1 MGAASAGSPALA
13 AGVRRCA
20 SREDVMLGIP
30 ELRRPVLVILTALA
44 LGLAMPAPLLAQTTP
59 PSTATPMPGTTETY
73 PVAIHQGTCAQPTAE
88 PADQIGELRGF
99 IDQTNQVIPQTNF
112 RGQPTSALLTSGIGV
127 APKLDDLLGATPYV
141 LLVHKSAQDYATY
154 LACGAIGGPVVN
166 DQLVVAVRPLNGSD
180 LAGVAILTRA
190 NPGLGGSKNNTTGN
204 IYLLH
209 LTPGGGTGQA
219 ISSPSPGLELTGT
232 PVG

>member
-1 MGAASAGSPALA
+1 
-13 AGVRRCA
+13 
-20 SREDVMLGIP
+20 
-30 ELRRPVLVILTALA
+30 
-44 LGLAMPAPLLAQTTP
+44 MPAPLLAQTTP

-73 PVAIHQGTCAQPTAE
+73 PIAIHQGTCAQPTAE

-99 IDQTNQVIPQTNF
+99 IDQTNQVIPQNQF
-112 RGQPTSALLTSGIGV
+112 RGQPTSALLTSGIGI
-127 APKLDDLLGATPYV
+127 APKLDDLLGSTPYV

-154 LACGAIGGPVVN
+154 LACGAIGGPVVG
-166 DQLVVAVRPLNGSD
+166 DQLVVALRPLQGSD
-180 LAGVAILTRA
+180 LAGVAILNRA
-190 NPGLGGSKNNTTGN
+190 NPGLGGSNANTTGN

-219 ISSPSPGLELTGT
+219 IGTPGPGLELTGT